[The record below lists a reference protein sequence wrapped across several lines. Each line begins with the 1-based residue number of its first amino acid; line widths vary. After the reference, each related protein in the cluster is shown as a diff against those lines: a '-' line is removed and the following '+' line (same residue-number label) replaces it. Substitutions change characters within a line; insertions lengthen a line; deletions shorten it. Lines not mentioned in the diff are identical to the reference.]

1 MMPFF
6 ILVPPVLELPRRKG
20 EPFHWTAGTLLS
32 GALDGRRHSG
42 RTSCGPGH
50 GSARMAWAL
59 PPDSD
64 RTDRSA
70 PPDSPRRLPLTI
82 HQDCQAC
89 LAGRG
94 CLVAVTDRDQEC
106 DRSVRAV
113 YRPQP
118 HLDL

>member
-32 GALDGRRHSG
+32 GARDGRRHSG
-42 RTSCGPGH
+42 RTSCCPGH

-59 PPDSD
+59 
-64 RTDRSA
+64 